1 MCGTVALTCCAL
13 SRPPSKALLLLGHSI
28 HEDQLTA
35 LGAGEAGP
43 SCFQTFPPHK
53 FGLGHCSIAAGTFD
67 LLHEDQVLSTG
78 PHVEGNRGTRSRLE
92 APTPSSPPPTNRALE
107 EESNLAGQLTVDR
120 ALQHSEHLEADKVE
134 RLVGVCPRHHGSLKD
149 NWGEQNPVLNKQPPH
164 VVNVAGV
171 ERPPC
176 GQPLLFHLA
185 SVGWSFPTKAV
196 FPRPRL

>member
-13 SRPPSKALLLLGHSI
+13 SRPSKALLLLGHSI

-43 SCFQTFPPHK
+43 SRFQTFPPHK

-92 APTPSSPPPTNRALE
+92 APSPCSAPPTNRALE
-107 EESNLAGQLTVDR
+107 QESNLAGQLTVDR
-120 ALQHSEHLEADKVE
+120 TLQHSEHLEADKVE
-134 RLVGVCPRHHGSLKD
+134 RLVGVCARHHGSLKND
-149 NWGEQNPVLNKQPPH
+149 GGKKDSVLNEQPPD
-164 VVNVAGV
+164 VVNITGV
-171 ERPPC
+171 N
-176 GQPLLFHLA
+176 GSASGKLLLFHLA
-185 SVGWSFPTKAV
+185 SVSWSLPA
-196 FPRPRL
+196 